1 MIFNPFR
8 ITPGP
13 PPGVLCPPPVPL
25 PDVSPGRGQAPAP
38 PGMVAPAALARA
50 TLNPMSDPHP
60 FKTPEQEAEFTR
72 KLVLG
77 LLSTLESKGLLTSPE
92 LDSILRAARLAAY
105 PVAPAR
111 KAGPAGPG
119 TQWVKPGQPHKEMDR
134 STKVA
139 IPDVR
144 AGGRDGKEN
153 PLMIDMELD

>member
-1 MIFNPFR
+1 M
-8 ITPGP
+8 T
-13 PPGVLCPPPVPL
+13 
-25 PDVSPGRGQAPAP
+25 DAK
-38 PGMVAPAALARA
+38 
-50 TLNPMSDPHP
+50 P

-105 PVAPAR
+105 PVAPSPA
-111 KAGPAGPG
+111 AGPAGPG
-119 TQWVKPGQPHKEMDR
+119 TRWVKPGQPPREMDR

-144 AGGRDGKEN
+144 AGGKDGKEN
-153 PLMIDMELD
+153 PPLIDMELD

>member
-1 MIFNPFR
+1 
-8 ITPGP
+8 
-13 PPGVLCPPPVPL
+13 
-25 PDVSPGRGQAPAP
+25 
-38 PGMVAPAALARA
+38 
-50 TLNPMSDPHP
+50 MSDAKP

-77 LLSTLESKGLLTSPE
+77 LLSTLETKGLLSSPE

-111 KAGPAGPG
+111 NAGPAGPG
-119 TQWVKPGQPHKEMDR
+119 THWVKPGQPPKEIDR
-134 STKVA
+134 STPIG

-144 AGGRDGKEN
+144 AGGKDGKEN